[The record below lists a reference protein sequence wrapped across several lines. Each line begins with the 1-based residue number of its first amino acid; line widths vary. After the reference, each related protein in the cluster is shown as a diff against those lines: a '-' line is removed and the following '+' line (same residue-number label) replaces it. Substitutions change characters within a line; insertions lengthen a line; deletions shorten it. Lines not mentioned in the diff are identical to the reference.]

1 VFSLSYKRRQKNWV
15 HCTVSNY
22 NLISFGRSEI
32 ICIQNHAQMLR
43 AETVLTVA
51 APKIVKKLQL
61 IMGHE
66 RVKNPVSFHLGLL
79 LLLSH

>member
-1 VFSLSYKRRQKNWV
+1 MHLEKPKQ
-15 HCTVSNY
+15 
-22 NLISFGRSEI
+22 LIIWDGGS
-32 ICIQNHAQMLR
+32 IQNHAQMLG